1 MRAPEG
7 GADDNQMTN
16 HSPIFAGTWRYPTN
30 VHFGAGR
37 IIELAEICK
46 ALGLSRPLLVTDAG
60 LAKLPMVSEA
70 LAANAAAGLP
80 TAMFSE
86 VRPNPVEANIR
97 AGAAVYGEGKHDGI
111 IAFGGGSALDSGK
124 NIALAAQSEVPLWDF
139 DVTSANFVRD
149 RAVDVPPIIA
159 VPTTAGT
166 GSEVGRAAVV
176 TDESTHTKRI
186 LAHTRIMP
194 SAVIADPELT
204 LGLPAPITAATGM
217 DALAHSLEAFC
228 ADTEYHPMADGI
240 ALEGM
245 RLVKE
250 WLPEAVRNGANIE
263 ARSHMM
269 AAASMGAAAFQ
280 KGLGAIHALSH
291 PLGALFDIHH
301 GLANAVLMPY
311 VLVFNR
317 AAIED
322 RMTRLARYLGLARP
336 GFGAMLDW
344 ILELRKGLGI
354 PHELAELGVDEAR
367 LDELASM
374 AARDP
379 CAPENPVP
387 AAAAEMKSMYLAALE
402 GSLG

>member
-1 MRAPEG
+1 MT
-7 GADDNQMTN
+7 DDF
-16 HSPIFAGTWRYPTN
+16 PIFTGTWGYPTDIR
-30 VHFGAGR
+30 FGAGR
-37 IIELAEICK
+37 ISELPEICK
-46 ALGLSRPLLVTDAG
+46 ALGVSRPLLVTDAG
-60 LAKLPMVSEA
+60 LAKLPMITDA

-80 TAMFSE
+80 TPMFSE
-86 VRPNPVEANIR
+86 VQSNPIEANIR
-97 AGAAVYGEGKHDGI
+97 AGAAVYGKGKHDGI

-124 NIALAAQSEVPLWDF
+124 NIALAAQSGVPLWDF
-139 DVTSANFVRD
+139 DVTSPNFVRD
-149 RAVDVPPIIA
+149 REVDLPPIIA

-186 LAHTRIMP
+186 LAHARIMP
-194 SAVIADPELT
+194 SVVIADPELT
-204 LGLPAPITAATGM
+204 LGLPPHITAATGM

-228 ADTEYHPMADGI
+228 TETEYHPMADGI

-250 WLPEAVRNGANIE
+250 WLPEAVKNGANIE

-291 PLGALFDIHH
+291 PLGALFNIHH

-311 VLVFNR
+311 VLVYNR

-322 RMTRLARYLGLARP
+322 RMARLARYLGLAKP
-336 GFGAMLDW
+336 GFVATLEW
-344 ILELRKGLGI
+344 ILELREDIGI
-354 PHELAELGVDEAR
+354 PHKLAELGVDQAR
-367 LDELASM
+367 FDELASM
-374 AARDP
+374 AASDP

-387 AAAAEMKSMYLAALE
+387 AGAAEMKGMYLAALE
-402 GSLG
+402 GRLG

>member
-1 MRAPEG
+1 MS
-7 GADDNQMTN
+7 NV
-16 HSPIFAGTWRYPTN
+16 SPIFTGTWRYPTN

-37 IIELAEICK
+37 ISELPQICR

-60 LAKLPMVSEA
+60 LAKLPMVTDA

-97 AGAAVYGEGKHDGI
+97 AGAAVYGKGRHDGI

-124 NIALAAQSEVPLWDF
+124 NIALAAQSDVPLWDF
-139 DVTSANFVRD
+139 DVTSPNFVGNRE
-149 RAVDVPPIIA
+149 VDLPPIIA

-186 LAHTRIMP
+186 LAHARIMP
-194 SAVIADPELT
+194 SVVIADPELT
-204 LGLPAPITAATGM
+204 LGLPAHITAATGM
-217 DALAHSLEAFC
+217 DALAHNLEAFC
-228 ADTEYHPMADGI
+228 TDTEYHPMADGI

-250 WLPEAVRNGANIE
+250 WLPVAVKNGANIE

-269 AAASMGAAAFQ
+269 AAASMGATAFQ

-301 GLANAVLMPY
+301 GLANAVIMPY
-311 VLVFNR
+311 VLNFNR

-322 RMTRLARYLGLARP
+322 RMARLARYLGLPKP
-336 GFGAMLDW
+336 GFGATLDW
-344 ILELRKGLGI
+344 ILELRDGLGI
-354 PHELAELGVDEAR
+354 PHRLAELGVDESR
-367 LDELASM
+367 IEELASM
-374 AARDP
+374 AASDP

-387 AAAAEMKSMYLAALE
+387 AGAAEMKNMYLAALE
-402 GSLG
+402 GRLG

>member
-1 MRAPEG
+1 MS
-7 GADDNQMTN
+7 NNT
-16 HSPIFAGTWRYPTN
+16 PILAGTWRYPTDI
-30 VHFGAGR
+30 HFGAGR
-37 IIELAEICK
+37 ISELAEICK
-46 ALGLSRPLLVTDAG
+46 ALGVSRPLLVTDAG
-60 LAKLPMVSEA
+60 LAKLPMVSDA
-70 LAANAAAGLP
+70 LVANEKAGLP
-80 TAMFSE
+80 TLMFSDIQ
-86 VRPNPVEANIR
+86 PNPIETNIR
-97 AGAAVYGEGKHDGI
+97 AGAEAYREGQHDGI

-124 NIALAAQSEVPLWDF
+124 NIALAAQSDVPLWDF
-139 DVTSANFVRD
+139 DVTSPNFVRD
-149 RAVDVPPIIA
+149 RAVDLPPIVA

-204 LGLPAPITAATGM
+204 LGLPAHITAATGM

-250 WLPEAVRNGANIE
+250 WLPEAVKNGANIE
-263 ARSHMM
+263 ARGHMM
-269 AAASMGAAAFQ
+269 AAASMGATAFQ

-291 PLGALFDIHH
+291 PLGALLDIHH

-311 VLVFNR
+311 VLVYNR
-317 AAIED
+317 PAIED
-322 RMTRLARYLGLARP
+322 RLTRLARYLGLAKP
-336 GFGAMLDW
+336 GFEAVLEW
-344 ILELRKGLGI
+344 VLELRKGIGI
-354 PHELAELGVDEAR
+354 PHKLTELGVDETR
-367 LDELASM
+367 IDELATM
-374 AARDP
+374 AASDP

-387 AAAAEMKSMYLAALE
+387 AGVAEMKGLYLAALE
-402 GSLG
+402 GRLA

>member
-1 MRAPEG
+1 MS
-7 GADDNQMTN
+7 QST
-16 HSPIFAGTWRYPTN
+16 SILAGTWRYPTDI
-30 VHFGAGR
+30 HFGAGR
-37 IIELAEICK
+37 ISELPETCK
-46 ALGLSRPLLVTDAG
+46 ALGVSRPLLVTDAG
-60 LAKLPMVSEA
+60 LAKLPMVSDA
-70 LAANAAAGLP
+70 LAANEKAGLP
-80 TAMFSE
+80 TRMFSDIQ
-86 VRPNPVEANIR
+86 PNPIEANIR
-97 AGAAVYGEGKHDGI
+97 AGADVYREGRHDGI

-124 NIALAAQSEVPLWDF
+124 NMALAAQNTVSLWDF
-139 DVTSANFVRD
+139 DVTSPNFVRD
-149 RAVDVPPIIA
+149 REVDLPPIIA

-204 LGLPAPITAATGM
+204 LGLPAHITAATGM

-228 ADTEYHPMADGI
+228 ANVEYHPMADGI

-250 WLPEAVRNGANIE
+250 WLPEAVKNGANIE

-269 AAASMGAAAFQ
+269 AAASMGATAFQ

-291 PLGALFDIHH
+291 PLGALLDIHH

-311 VLVFNR
+311 VMIYNR
-317 AAIED
+317 PAIED
-322 RMTRLARYLGLARP
+322 RMTRLARYLGLPKP
-336 GFGAMLDW
+336 GFEATLDW
-344 ILELRKGLGI
+344 ILELRDGLGI
-354 PHELAELGVDEAR
+354 PHKLTGLGIDETR
-367 LDELASM
+367 IGELASM

-379 CAPENPVP
+379 CAQENPVP
-387 AAAAEMKSMYLAALE
+387 AGAGEMKSMYLAALE
-402 GSLG
+402 GKLG